1 MLMKNNQEL
10 SRFEL
15 EISGQT
21 VYATYKILGSVLN
34 INYVFAPEELRGSGA
49 AGKLM
54 EEIAQ
59 AAKKDKLKINPV
71 CGYAA
76 VWLRKHKEYHDLLA

>member
-1 MLMKNNQEL
+1 MKNNQEL

-34 INYVFAPEELRGSGA
+34 INYVFAPQELRGSSA

-54 EEIAQ
+54 EEIVQ

-76 VWLRKHKEYHDLLA
+76 AWLRKHKEYHDLLA